1 MRYKFNDLRIDEIT
15 RKELVAGA
23 DKWTKDKT
31 KLVKRATYLGIT
43 EDYTAFY
50 RVPSVTADP
59 PTTYVVKIQLVD
71 YPDIED
77 DEDLSVREKVRLAI
91 AGDLK
96 ISCTC
101 PAYLYFGYKYIL
113 TQLDTNESDPENRF
127 PKIKNPKLQ
136 GVMCKHC
143 YKAMQTFPLTWTSI
157 ARDISN
163 KKFLKGR

>member
-1 MRYKFNDLRIDEIT
+1 MISRLDEIT
-15 RKELVAGA
+15 RKDLISDT
-23 DKWTKDKT
+23 DKWTKDKS

-43 EDYTAFY
+43 EDYTVFF

-59 PTTYVVKIQLVD
+59 PTNYTVKIQLLD
-71 YPDIED
+71 YPEVAD
-77 DEDLSVREKVRLAI
+77 DEDLDIKEKVRLAI

-113 TQLDTNESDPENRF
+113 TQLDSNESNPENRF

-143 YKAMQTFPLTWTSI
+143 YTAINAFPFNWTSI
-157 ARDISN
+157 ARDLS
-163 KKFLKGR
+163 KGKFLK

>member
-1 MRYKFNDLRIDEIT
+1 MSKRIDELT
-15 RKELVAGA
+15 RKDMITDV
-23 DKWTKDKT
+23 DNWTKSKS
-31 KLVKRATYLGIT
+31 KLVKRAAYLGIT
-43 EDYTAFY
+43 EDYTAFF

-59 PTTYVVKIQLVD
+59 PTTYTVKIKLLD
-71 YPDIED
+71 YPDIAED
-77 DEDLSVREKVRLAI
+77 PDLSVREKVRLAI

-113 TQLDTNESDPENRF
+113 TQLDSNESDDENRF

-143 YKAMQTFPLTWTSI
+143 YTALQAFPFNWTSI
-157 ARDISN
+157 ARDIESD
-163 KKFLKGR
+163 KFLRGR